1 MDPREGPVS
10 RAVGILVTA
19 SAYVAGAVLL
29 LLMLLTTADVVGRYF
44 FNAPITGVF
53 DLTQFAVLIM
63 TFLGFAYCAWRGAHV
78 VIELL
83 YNRLGTGAQRVLD
96 PAINLIGCAMF
107 ALIAWRAVVQSV
119 DVREFAE
126 ASQLLTIPFFP
137 FYWVVAFG
145 AGSMALVLALR
156 IFVPGPESDE
166 AA

>member
-19 SAYVAGAVLL
+19 SAYIAGAVLV
-29 LLMLLTTADVVGRYF
+29 LLMFMTTADVVGRYF
-44 FNAPITGVF
+44 FNAPLTGVF

-78 VIELL
+78 AIELL
-83 YNRLGTGAQRVLD
+83 YNRLGRSVQRVLD
-96 PAINLIGCAMF
+96 PAINLIGCALF
-107 ALIAWRAVVQSV
+107 VLIAWRAVVQSV

-137 FYWVVAFG
+137 FYWVLAFG
-145 AGSMALVLALR
+145 AGLMALVLALR
-156 IFVPGPESDE
+156 IFVQALESDE

>member
-1 MDPREGPVS
+1 MDSREGPVS

-19 SAYVAGAVLL
+19 SAYIAGAVLV

-44 FNAPITGVF
+44 FNAPLTGVF

-63 TFLGFAYCAWRGAHV
+63 TFLSFAYCAYHGAHV
-78 VIELL
+78 AIELL
-83 YNRLGTGAQRVLD
+83 YNRLGRTVQRVLD
-96 PAINLIGCAMF
+96 PAINLAGCALF
-107 ALIAWRAVVQSV
+107 ALIAWRAAVQSV

-137 FYWVVAFG
+137 FYWVLAFG
-145 AGSMALVLALR
+145 AGLMALVLALR
-156 IFVPGPESDE
+156 IFVPAPESDR